1 MKKFNLD
8 CYISVEKGEIIFNL
22 DTEIMEKITHNFIHI
37 SPALLTNLRW
47 YFLNQK
53 QQDSPLIFVSYYQ
66 EDPIIKT
73 VIDNHITNQVYS
85 HYLPKTELLK
95 KINFTHHCLVEYV
108 LRKIRISGI
117 LNINLSLIAGI
128 FSGIIVILTLGLNF
142 AKFMSLNPLFVLLP
156 LLMWWLLQEGFKRI
170 MVLFLPKFNRI
181 IWRYLL
187 LNKDIV
193 SEKIIKFILT
203 NLNS

>member
-22 DTEIMEKITHNFIHI
+22 DREIMEQITHNFIHI
-37 SPALLTNLRW
+37 SPALLTNLHW

-66 EDPIIKT
+66 EDAIIKT
-73 VIDNHITNQVYS
+73 VINNHITNQVYT

-95 KINFTHHCLVEYV
+95 KINFTHHCLVKYV
-108 LRKIRISGI
+108 LRKIRISGK

-142 AKFMSLNPLFVLLP
+142 AKFMSLNPLFMLLP
-156 LLMWWLLQEGFKRI
+156 LLMWWLLQEGIKRI
-170 MVLFLPKFNRI
+170 MALFLPNFNRI